1 MTARTADFPTT
12 PIARVRWTLTDSWT
26 ITERAIAHWARQP
39 GLLIMGLT
47 FPLLLLAM
55 FAYLFGGAMTVPGGG
70 DYREF
75 LVPGLLAVTM
85 FFGLEAT
92 MTAVNAD
99 AARGVTERFR
109 SMPIGSP
116 AVVAGRCIADM
127 LFSIVV
133 LAVLVGAG
141 LLIGWEWNE
150 GLGNALY
157 AFALLL
163 LLRFAFIWVGVYL
176 GLVVKGQES
185 IAMVQTLV
193 WPLAALSSVFTS
205 TEDMP
210 DWLGTIADLNPLSA
224 TLNATRELF
233 GNPGWGGDSWVAQ
246 HGELMAVLWPL
257 VIVAVFF
264 PLSVRAYRA
273 LGQ

>member
-1 MTARTADFPTT
+1 MTL
-12 PIARVRWTLTDSWT
+12 RWALADSWT
-26 ITERAIAHWARQP
+26 MTLRALSHWARQP
-39 GLLIMGLT
+39 GLVIMGLT
-47 FPLLLLAM
+47 FPLLLLVM
-55 FAYLFGGAMTVPGGG
+55 FTYLLGGGITVPGGG

-75 LVPGLLAVTM
+75 LVPGVFAVTM

-109 SMPIGSP
+109 SMPMSSS
-116 AVVAGRCIADM
+116 AVVAGRSAADM
-127 LFSIVV
+127 LFSVAG

-141 LLIGWEWNE
+141 LLVGWQWRK
-150 GLGNALY
+150 GLGNALH

-163 LLRFAFIWVGVYL
+163 LLRFAFIWVGIYL
-176 GLVVKGQES
+176 GLVMKSQES
-185 IAMVQTLV
+185 VATVQILV
-193 WPLAALSSVFTS
+193 WPFAALSSVFNS
-205 TEDMP
+205 TEHMP
-210 DWLGTIADLNPLSA
+210 DWLGTIADWNPLSA

-233 GNPGWGGDSWVAQ
+233 GNPGSGGDSWITE
-246 HGELMAVLWPL
+246 HGELMAVVWPL

-273 LGQ
+273 LGS